1 MRFLLS
7 AVKKKWMKW
16 GLCVCACLCMLGCST
31 PQQISYFQD
40 LKPGES
46 VMEVAYPAAI
56 RIQPGDQLSIV
67 VKSRD
72 PQLTDLFNLP
82 ILSTQIGQ
90 SSRYS
95 NGISGSYGTSRGV
108 SGYTVDKQGEI
119 DFPVLG
125 KLVISDKT
133 RDEIASYIKTELIS
147 RNLVKD
153 PVVTVEYMNLSI
165 SVLGEVNQPGR
176 YAIDRDEVTLLDA
189 ISMARDLTIQ
199 GRRENIKVLREE
211 EGKRLVYGL
220 DLTSADQLYSS
231 PAFYL
236 RQNDVVY
243 VEPNGMRARQSTVNG
258 NNVRSTSFW
267 FSLASMLTSLSVLI
281 FK

>member
-1 MRFLLS
+1 MKNGVFLLS
-7 AVKKKWMKW
+7 VFLL
-16 GLCVCACLCMLGCST
+16 GLLCAACSASKR
-31 PQQISYFQD
+31 IAYFQD
-40 LKPGES
+40 LKPAES
-46 VMEVAYPAAI
+46 IMEVAYPAEI
-56 RIQPGDQLSIV
+56 RIQSGDQLSIL

-95 NGISGSYGTSRGV
+95 NGVTSSSGSSRGV
-108 SGYTVDKQGEI
+108 SGYTVDKQGMI

-125 KLVISDKT
+125 QLAVAGKT
-133 RDEIASYIKTELIS
+133 REEIASYIKTELIG

-153 PVVTVEYMNLSI
+153 PVVTVEYMNLCI
-165 SVLGEVNQPGR
+165 SVLGEVARPGR
-176 YAIDRDEVTLLDA
+176 YAIDRDELSVLDA
-189 ISMARDLTIQ
+189 ISVAGDLTIY
-199 GRRENIKVLREE
+199 GKRENVKILREE
-211 EGKRLVYGL
+211 NGKRLVYGI
-220 DLTSADQLYSS
+220 DLTNANQLYSS
-231 PAFYL
+231 PVFNL

-243 VEPNGMRARQSTVNG
+243 VEPNDVRARQSTVNG

-267 FSLASMLTSLSVLI
+267 ISLSSLFTSVAVLI

>member
-1 MRFLLS
+1 
-7 AVKKKWMKW
+7 
-16 GLCVCACLCMLGCST
+16 
-31 PQQISYFQD
+31 
-40 LKPGES
+40 
-46 VMEVAYPAAI
+46 MEVAYPAEI
-56 RIQPGDQLSIV
+56 RIQSGDQLSIL

-95 NGISGSYGTSRGV
+95 NGVTSSSGSSRGV
-108 SGYTVDKQGEI
+108 SGYTVDKQGMI

-125 KLVISDKT
+125 QLAVAGKT
-133 RDEIASYIKTELIS
+133 REEIASYIKTELIG

-153 PVVTVEYMNLSI
+153 PVVTVEYMNLCI
-165 SVLGEVNQPGR
+165 SVLGEVARPGR
-176 YAIDRDEVTLLDA
+176 YAIDRDELSVLDA
-189 ISMARDLTIQ
+189 ISVAGDLTIY
-199 GRRENIKVLREE
+199 GKRENVKILREE
-211 EGKRLVYGL
+211 NGKRFVYGI
-220 DLTSADQLYSS
+220 DLTNANQLYSS
-231 PAFYL
+231 PVFNL

-243 VEPNGMRARQSTVNG
+243 VEPNDVRARQSTVNG

-267 FSLASMLTSLSVLI
+267 ISLSSLFTSVAVLI

>member
-1 MRFLLS
+1 MNSKAFMMKKNFLWFS
-7 AVKKKWMKW
+7 
-16 GLCVCACLCMLGCST
+16 VCLLGCLCMACSA
-31 PQQISYFQD
+31 PKQISYFQD
-40 LKPGES
+40 LKPAES
-46 VMEVAYPAAI
+46 IMEVAYPAEI
-56 RIQPGDQLSIV
+56 RIQTGDQLNIL

-125 KLVISDKT
+125 KLVIAGKT
-133 RDEIASYIKTELIS
+133 REEIASYIKSELIS

-165 SVLGEVNQPGR
+165 SVLGEVARPGR
-176 YAIDRDEVTLLDA
+176 YAIDRDVLTLLDA
-189 ISMARDLTIQ
+189 ISMAGDLTIQ

-211 EGKRLVYGL
+211 NGKRLVYGV

-231 PAFYL
+231 PVFNL

-243 VEPNGMRARQSTVNG
+243 VEPNEMRARQSTVNG

-267 FSLASMLTSLSVLI
+267 ISLSSLLTSVAVLI